1 MKSRITETV
10 CEIINNLFISG
21 TFSGVEIC
29 NRKWSCC
36 TVHIKRLVPVSGVS
50 EKWLKV
56 VIFTITRD
64 QSLASSQASTL
75 CYIPI
80 ITWVYYRWPH
90 MDKIIASTIFPAAL
104 NSQQEMCMK
113 QYIVLSFLPQ
123 RKLSWFWSQG
133 LHPKITSLW
142 QNGFIIRHQSSFDG
156 ILLSLKRADSCIQ
169 KYEQITA
176 LFFQFLEQF
185 R

>member
-1 MKSRITETV
+1 MTETV
-10 CEIINNLFISG
+10 CEIINNLFISD
-21 TFSGVEIC
+21 TFSRVEIFHH
-29 NRKWSCC
+29 KWSFC
-36 TVHIKRLVPVSGVS
+36 TVQIKRLVPISVSGVS

-56 VIFTITRD
+56 AFFAITYD
-64 QSLASSQASTL
+64 QSLASFQASTL

-113 QYIVLSFLPQ
+113 QYIVLPFLPQ
-123 RKLSWFWSQG
+123 RKLSWIWSQG

-142 QNGFIIRHQSSFDG
+142 KNGFIIRHQSSFDG